1 MNIHNK
7 KQCLLQGKR
16 KINPEVSSFFII
28 SSGPFENTKYS
39 HLAAFGVLMSTK
51 WDKAKGTHVPW
62 AAGLSRKSESLD
74 WLLRVEWDGNK
85 VGEGWQFTI
94 FYGPRVLSSK
104 CQLWQTEAQRFSL
117 NLYVGRD
124 SPSSFIAH
132 PCLHLL
138 SAMVTVAPCCISWEA
153 ATAASANDA
162 TAWVASDACVVW
174 MVISPPCNVAQF
186 CST

>member
-1 MNIHNK
+1 MITE
-7 KQCLLQGKR
+7 QD
-16 KINPEVSSFFII
+16 
-28 SSGPFENTKYS
+28 T
-39 HLAAFGVLMSTK
+39 
-51 WDKAKGTHVPW
+51 AKGTHIPDQQVL
-62 AAGLSRKSESLD
+62 AGSQK
-74 WLLRVEWDGNK
+74 
-85 VGEGWQFTI
+85 GWTGCWGWSGMGIGWVRADYNFTI
-94 FYGPRVLSSK
+94 SYGLRVLSFK
-104 CQLWQTEAQRFSL
+104 CQLWQSEVRRFSL
-117 NLYVGRD
+117 HLYTGTE

-186 CST
+186 CSTWGRKGQAS